1 MECGLSVAVSMFLI
15 RLLCLMFIALHGGS
29 VLAAD
34 ERTLVL
40 VASAT
45 SDIPQ
50 LTVPE
55 IRKLFLGV
63 PLDKNGK
70 RILPLLNNSDRLLYE
85 VFLQNVTFMSAPAYE
100 QQVLSIVFRLGGKRP
115 DRYTDP
121 NALLDAL
128 RKNPEAVT
136 YLWDDQVREDQGTK
150 LVSKLWTGS
159 VD

>member
-1 MECGLSVAVSMFLI
+1 MILV
-15 RLLCLMFIALHGGS
+15 RLLCLMFIALHDGS
-29 VLAAD
+29 VVAAD

-40 VASAT
+40 AASAT
-45 SDIPQ
+45 SDIPP

-70 RILPLLNNSDRLLYE
+70 RIMPLLNNSNRLLYE
-85 VFLQNVTFMSAPAYE
+85 VFLQNVAFMSAPAYE

-115 DRYTDP
+115 ESYIDP

-128 RKNPEAVT
+128 RKNPESVT
-136 YLWDDQVREDQGTK
+136 YLWHDQVSEDQDIK
-150 LVSKLWTGS
+150 LVNKLWTGS

>member
-1 MECGLSVAVSMFLI
+1 
-15 RLLCLMFIALHGGS
+15 MFIALHGGL

-34 ERTLVL
+34 ERTVVL
-40 VASAT
+40 AASAT
-45 SDIPQ
+45 SDIPP
-50 LTVPE
+50 LTVQE

-70 RILPLLNNSDRLLYE
+70 RIMPLLNKSNRLLYE
-85 VFLQNVTFMSAPAYE
+85 VFLQNVAFMSAPAYE

-115 DRYTDP
+115 DRYTDL

-136 YLWDDQVREDQGTK
+136 YLWDDQVRKDQGTK

>member
-1 MECGLSVAVSMFLI
+1 MSLI

-34 ERTLVL
+34 ERTVVL
-40 VASAT
+40 AASAT
-45 SDIPQ
+45 SDIPP

-63 PLDKNGK
+63 PLDKHGK
-70 RILPLLNNSDRLLYE
+70 RIIPLLNNSNRLLYE
-85 VFLQNVTFMSAPAYE
+85 VFLQNVAFMSAPAYE

-115 DRYTDP
+115 DRYLDP

-136 YLWDDQVREDQGTK
+136 YLWDDQVREDQDIK